1 MIRKKFHAILAL
13 LVGMSMLL
21 AACGPEA
28 ATNTAVPQPTATT
41 AAPVADA
48 TATTAAPA
56 DATATT
62 AMAEPTATTGAATPS
77 GKVFSWRAF
86 SEPASMDPALIEE
99 TLSVDISQNIYDGL
113 TMFDPISQELKPD
126 IAERWESSADGTAFT
141 FYLRK
146 DAKFSNGDPITA
158 EDFVYSYVR
167 AITNPE
173 APYVDIVM
181 NDIKGYAEVRAAAV
195 STDTTVTKP
204 TSVPGIEAVDAN
216 TLKITLNEPNG
227 YFLSQTALWTYY
239 VVNKKVVETGG
250 EWFTKPGAGAG
261 AYMLTEWKHNES
273 MTLKPNPNFWD
284 STRKPNVDVFIPIIK
299 ETSTAQAQYER
310 GELSVIDQPDPNDIK
325 RLEADAGMKS
335 QVFSV
340 PNPRAVW
347 IGLNVMKAPFGPQ
360 GDEKAFKLRQAIS
373 MAINREELIELAIQG
388 TGVPLT
394 NLMPEGEPGYKKFD
408 AYAFDPAKAKEL
420 MAEAGYPNGQGLDL
434 TYTYRQREVEQ
445 RVAEQIQAQLKE
457 NLGLDVKVEGID
469 WAIMLGE
476 RQDHKYTMFYGSWGH
491 DFPDPQNWF
500 FPLFHSNQIKGVG
513 TGQGNDPG
521 WKNEEYDRLVE
532 EANKLADPAK
542 REDRFK
548 LYQQAEEILLKDAP
562 LVPLYQPLRYWFVD
576 TTKWSGYGTGGV
588 GPYPFYM
595 VKPLQ

>member
-1 MIRKKFHAILAL
+1 
-13 LVGMSMLL
+13 
-21 AACGPEA
+21 
-28 ATNTAVPQPTATT
+28 
-41 AAPVADA
+41 
-48 TATTAAPA
+48 
-56 DATATT
+56 
-62 AMAEPTATTGAATPS
+62 
-77 GKVFSWRAF
+77 
-86 SEPASMDPALIEE
+86 MDPALIQE
-99 TLSVDISQNIYDGL
+99 TLSVDISQNIFNAL
-113 TMFDPISQELKPD
+113 TRFDPKTNELLPD
-126 IAERWESSADGTAFT
+126 LAEKWEASADGASFT
-141 FYLRK
+141 FHLNK
-146 DAKFSNGDPITA
+146 DAKFSDGTPITA
-158 EDFVYSYVR
+158 HDVVYSYVR

-204 TSVPGIEAVDAN
+204 TSVPGIEAVDDH

-239 VVNKKVVETGG
+239 VVNQKVVESGG
-250 EWFTKPGAGAG
+250 DWFTKPGAGSG
-261 AYMLTEWKHNES
+261 SYMLTEWKHNES

-284 STRKPNVDVFIPIIK
+284 ESRKATVDVFIPIIK
-299 ETSTAQAQYER
+299 ETSTAQAQYES

-325 RLEADAGMKS
+325 RLEADANMKS
-335 QVFSV
+335 QVFQV

-347 IGLNVMKAPFGPQ
+347 IGLNVMKPPFGPQ
-360 GDEKAFKLRQAIS
+360 SDEKAFKLRQAIS
-373 MAINREELIELAIQG
+373 MAINREELIDIAIQG

-394 NLMPEGEPGYKKFD
+394 NLMPEGEPGFKKFD

-457 NLGLDVKVEGID
+457 NLGLDIKVEGID

-476 RQDHKYTMFYGSWGH
+476 RQDHKYTAFYGSWGH

-500 FPLFHSNQIKGVG
+500 FPLFHSSQIKGVG
-513 TGQGNDPG
+513 PGTGNDPG
-521 WKNEEYDRLVE
+521 WSNAEYDKLVE
-532 EANKLADPAK
+532 EANKMADPAK
-542 REDRFK
+542 RDERFK

-562 LVPLYQPLRYWFVD
+562 LVPLYQPLRYWFID
-576 TTKWSGYGTGGV
+576 TTKWSGYGTGGQ
-588 GPYPFYM
+588 GIYPFYM